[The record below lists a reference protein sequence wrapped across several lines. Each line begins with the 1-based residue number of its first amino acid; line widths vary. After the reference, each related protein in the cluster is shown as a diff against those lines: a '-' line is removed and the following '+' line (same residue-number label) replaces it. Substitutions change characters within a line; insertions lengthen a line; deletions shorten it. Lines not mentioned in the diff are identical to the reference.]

1 MNDTLRLIDQRMSL
15 RRYAS
20 RPIAPEHVEAI
31 LHSALRAPTAA
42 NMMLYSIV
50 QVEDQAKKDRLAE
63 TCGHAFI
70 AQAPLVLLFLADMQR
85 WYDYYESSGVP
96 QFCEAQGLPYQTP
109 QASNLMMSCCDAL
122 IAAQTTVIAA
132 ESLGIGSCY
141 IGDILG
147 HCEAHRAL
155 FHLPRWTLP
164 ITLVCYGYYPEQME
178 RKRSTRFD
186 QRYVCFKDTY
196 KRLSKD
202 EFQDMLAHIE
212 AKFQWLLEQKGLNLG
227 QLTYQNW
234 TQGKAELEEMRSV
247 AILLADWLGGESGA
261 DHCNADL
268 AKGSR

>member
-1 MNDTLRLIDQRMSL
+1 
-15 RRYAS
+15 
-20 RPIAPEHVEAI
+20 
-31 LHSALRAPTAA
+31 
-42 NMMLYSIV
+42 
-50 QVEDQAKKDRLAE
+50 
-63 TCGHAFI
+63 
-70 AQAPLVLLFLADMQR
+70 
-85 WYDYYESSGVP
+85 
-96 QFCEAQGLPYQTP
+96 
-109 QASNLMMSCCDAL
+109 MMSCCDAL

-186 QRYVCFKDTY
+186 RRYVCFKDTY

-212 AKFQWLLEQKGLNLG
+212 AKFQWLLEQKGLTLG

-261 DHCNADL
+261 DHYNADL
-268 AKGSR
+268 ATGSR